1 MIQEGGSRQV
11 DNSAALDNCAAEAR
25 YCLELRG
32 TFQLLA
38 PDSSDIS
45 SRLGKKGRAL
55 VAILAAARGRPTDRS
70 QLRRLLWSRV
80 PETHSRNS
88 LSKALSALHRAL
100 DDPDSA
106 LLQETADRVVIDP
119 LRICVDLFE
128 PEAFAAG
135 ATADAEVLADF
146 DIKEPGFERWLAK
159 LREAHPPRPGTPF
172 GSASGVEGYAPP
184 SRLSIAI
191 MPVAALGDDGAGLMV
206 GDLILSRM
214 ALALRQ
220 LGVFH
225 LQDVRS
231 DKPQVSGAADV
242 ELCLKAFTMD
252 NTIRFYVR
260 ASDQSDGSILWDAQQ
275 TLPLSEITERQI
287 APIVSGFVDQ
297 IADAL
302 YRSSVTA
309 RSVDRSAGKNA
320 MKAIDHMFRLSSQ
333 DLDAAAAALESAIAT
348 DPRGIYYAWSA
359 FLATYRLE
367 QAKGHLQQSIREE
380 AIDLARIAM
389 EREPHN
395 ALALSL
401 ITHVF
406 GFMDRDFERAFEILA
421 PVRGLEAD
429 NPLFFDN
436 IAMLHFYTGGLH
448 EARRYAS
455 KAVEMG
461 RFSRFRYSLETS
473 LCMIEAVSGNY
484 EAAILHGERAMAAQ
498 HMQSEKYEPTMRYL
512 GAAYAMQGDLDRA
525 GSMLASIRRQCPSF
539 SAATLND
546 PNFPAPGDN
555 ARQLLRTGLN
565 RIPEFG
571 ELDKE

>member
-1 MIQEGGSRQV
+1 MPEGASGQTDTSAGL
-11 DNSAALDNCAAEAR
+11 DNSSAALR

-32 TFQLLA
+32 TFRLLA
-38 PDSSDIS
+38 PEGSDIS
-45 SRLGKKGRAL
+45 NRLGKKGRAL
-55 VAILAAARGRPTDRS
+55 VAVLAAARGRPTDRN

-88 LSKALSALHRAL
+88 LSKALTALRRAL
-100 DDPDSA
+100 DDPGGT
-106 LLQETADRVVIDP
+106 LLQEAADRVVFDP
-119 LRICVDLFE
+119 MRICVDLFE
-128 PEAFAAG
+128 PEAFAAA

-146 DIKEPGFERWLAK
+146 EIKEPGFERWLAK
-159 LREAHPPRPGTPF
+159 LRDAHPPRPYKPF
-172 GSASGVEGYAPP
+172 GIASGVEGYAPL

-191 MPVAALGDDGAGLMV
+191 LPVAALGDDGAGHMV
-206 GDLILSRM
+206 GDMILSRM

-225 LQDVRS
+225 LQDARS
-231 DKPQVSGAADV
+231 DKLQVSRAADV

-252 NTIRFYVR
+252 NAIRFYVR

-275 TLPLSEITERQI
+275 TLPVSEITERQV
-287 APIVSGFVDQ
+287 APIVTGFVDQ

-302 YRSSVTA
+302 YRSSMAA

-320 MKAIDHMFRLSSQ
+320 MRAIDHMFRLSDQ
-333 DLDAAAAALESAIAT
+333 DLDMAAAALESAVAT

-389 EREPHN
+389 ELEPHN
-395 ALALSL
+395 PLALSL
-401 ITHVF
+401 ITHVY
-406 GFMDRDFERAFEILA
+406 GFMHRDFERAFEIVG
-421 PVRGLEAD
+421 PVRELEAD

-436 IAMLHFYTGGLH
+436 IAMLHFYTGGLE

-455 KAVEMG
+455 KAVDMG

-473 LCMIEAVSGNY
+473 LCMIEAVSGNFD
-484 EAAILHGERAMAAQ
+484 AAIRHGERAMAAQ
-498 HMQSEKYEPTMRYL
+498 HMQAEKYEPTMRYL
-512 GAAYAMQGDLDRA
+512 GAAYAMRGDLDRA
-525 GSMLASIRRQCPSF
+525 GNMLACIRRQSPSF
-539 SAATLND
+539 SAKTLDD
-546 PNFPAPGDN
+546 PSFPAPGDT
-555 ARQLLRTGLN
+555 ARQMLRTGLN
-565 RIPEFG
+565 RIPAFREVDR
-571 ELDKE
+571 E